1 MLSLNEFKS
10 VFPKCK
16 QPEEF
21 FNGVSILLPKYEI
34 NSSVRISAF
43 LAQTGHESGG
53 FSRIIENLN
62 YSMMGLIKTWPTRFN
77 SKNANM
83 YARQPEKIANKV
95 YANRL
100 GNGDESSGDGWK
112 YRGRGIIQI
121 TGKCNYIEFA
131 KYKNMLLEEVPKYFE
146 TITGAIESGCWY
158 WSKNKLNK
166 YADVKDI
173 KGMTKAINGGYIGLE
188 ERINLFNKILKLV

>member
-1 MLSLNEFKS
+1 MLSLNDFKII
-10 VFPKCK
+10 FPKCK

-21 FNGVSILLPKYEI
+21 VNVFLDLFPKYEI
-34 NSSVRISAF
+34 NSSVRIASF

-53 FSRIIENLN
+53 FSRFIENLN
-62 YSMMGLIKTWPTRFN
+62 YSMEGLIKTWPTRFN
-77 SKNANM
+77 SKNANI

-112 YRGRGIIQI
+112 YRGRGIIQT
-121 TGKCNYIEFA
+121 TGKCNYSEFA
-131 KYKNMLLEEVPKYFE
+131 KFKNMPLEETPKYLE
-146 TITGAIESGCWY
+146 TISGAIESGCWY
-158 WSKNKLNK
+158 WSKNKLNRF
-166 YADVKDI
+166 ADSKDI

-188 ERINLFNKILKLV
+188 ERTDLFNKILKLI